1 MAKTFNL
8 ISLGCPKNLV
18 DSEVMHGVLE
28 QHGWSA
34 KTRPEDAALLLVN
47 TCGFIQPAVEESI
60 NEILQLLPYKKSRPE
75 TKIVVTGC
83 LVQRYRDKLEQELPE
98 VDLFIGTEGV
108 ADIAHY
114 LDDLIAGESPG
125 RLVLPDRYLMDA
137 SVPRSLSTPF
147 FRAWLK
153 ITEGCDN
160 HCSYCMIPSIRG
172 KLRSR
177 TMSDLV
183 REAQTLE
190 QRGVKEISLVA
201 QDLTA
206 YGDDLDTATDLV
218 AFLRALLSDTT
229 IPWVRLMYLY
239 PSGISNELLE
249 LMVSDSRIVPYMD
262 IPLQHVSDR
271 VLSAMNRRYNSA
283 QIMDTLAR
291 IRRYLPDVALRTTFL
306 VGFPGETDDDIAQ
319 LKDFI
324 YTARIDHVG
333 IFTYANEEGCPA
345 ESHAHQID
353 EDLKELRLQEIAGLQ
368 SEVSAEILKKY
379 VGKTEAV
386 LIEGLSSETD
396 LLLAGRTRFQAPDI
410 DGCVLINDGVANPG
424 DILEV
429 EITEAQI
436 YDLVGR
442 IKNSEV

>member
-1 MAKTFNL
+1 MTRTFNL

-34 KTRPEDAALLLVN
+34 KTEPEDAALLLVN

-60 NEILQLLPYKKSRPE
+60 DEILQLLQHKEQNPE

-83 LVQRYRDKLEQELPE
+83 LVQRYRDKLERELPE

-108 ADIAHY
+108 ADIH
-114 LDDLIAGESPG
+114 LLIERFITGESADRVVIPE
-125 RLVLPDRYLMDA
+125 RYLMDS
-137 SVPRSLSTPF
+137 SVPRSISTPF

-177 TMSDLV
+177 TINDLV
-183 REAQTLE
+183 REAQALE
-190 QRGVKEISLVA
+190 QRGVREISLVA

-206 YGDDLDTATDLV
+206 YGDDRDGATDLV
-218 AFLRALLSDTT
+218 ALLRALLKHTA

-239 PSGISNELLE
+239 PTGISNELLG
-249 LMVSDSRIVPYMD
+249 LMASECRIVPYMD

-271 VLSAMNRRYNSA
+271 VLSGMNRRYSSA
-283 QIMDTLAR
+283 QITETFYR
-291 IRRYLPDVALRTTFL
+291 IREYLPDVALRTTFL
-306 VGFPGETDDDIAQ
+306 VGFPGETDEDIDE

-324 YTARIDHVG
+324 GTMRIDHVG
-333 IFTYANEEGCPA
+333 VFTYANEQGCPA
-345 ESHAHQID
+345 EGFAHQVD
-353 EDLKELRLQEIAGLQ
+353 EELKETRLREVAELQ

-379 VGKTEAV
+379 IGTTEPV
-386 LIEGLSSETD
+386 LVEGLSSETD

-424 DILEV
+424 DILDV
-429 EITEAQI
+429 KITEAQI

-442 IKNSEV
+442 IENRNV

>member
-1 MAKTFNL
+1 MIKTFNL

-18 DSEVMHGVLE
+18 DSEVMYGLLE
-28 QHGWSA
+28 QHGWVA
-34 KTRPEDAALLLVN
+34 KNHPEDAALLLVN

-60 NEILQLLPYKKSRPE
+60 DEILQLLPYKRSNPE

-83 LVQRYRDKLEQELPE
+83 LVQRYRNKLEQELPE

-108 ADIAHY
+108 
-114 LDDLIAGESPG
+114 G
-125 RLVLPDRYLMDA
+125 RIHFFLEGLLTGDSSERTVLPDLYLMDA

-172 KLRSR
+172 RLRSR
-177 TMSDLV
+177 ESSDLV
-183 REAQTLE
+183 SETKILE
-190 QRGVKEISLVA
+190 QRGVKELSLVA

-206 YGDDLDTATDLV
+206 YGDDLDKATDIV
-218 AFLRALLSDTT
+218 SFLRSVLDETT
-229 IPWVRLMYLY
+229 IPWIRLMYLY
-239 PSGISNELLE
+239 PSGISSELLQ
-249 LMVSDSRIVPYMD
+249 LMASEPRIVPYMD

-271 VLSAMNRRYNSA
+271 VLSAMNRRYRYDGIVELFGRVRN
-283 QIMDTLAR
+283 
-291 IRRYLPDVALRTTFL
+291 YLPDVALRTTFL
-306 VGFPGETDDDIAQ
+306 VGFPGETEDDIDQ
-319 LKDFI
+319 LKEFI
-324 YTARIDHVG
+324 RREQIDHVG
-333 IFTYANEEGCPA
+333 IFAYANEEGCPA
-345 ESHAHQID
+345 ETHTNQID
-353 EDLKELRLQEIAGLQ
+353 EEVKEVRLGEVAALQ
-368 SEVSAEILKKY
+368 SEVSATNLQKY
-379 VGKTEAV
+379 VGRSEPV
-386 LIEGLSSETD
+386 LVEGLSSETD
-396 LLLAGRTRFQAPDI
+396 LLLTGRTRFQAPDI
-410 DGCVLINDGVANPG
+410 DGCVLINDGTASPG

>member
-114 LDDLIAGESPG
+114 LDNLIAGESPG